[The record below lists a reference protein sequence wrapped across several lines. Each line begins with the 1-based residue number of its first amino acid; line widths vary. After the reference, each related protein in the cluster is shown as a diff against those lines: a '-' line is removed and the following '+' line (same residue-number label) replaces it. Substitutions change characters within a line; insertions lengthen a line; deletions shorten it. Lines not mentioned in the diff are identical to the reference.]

1 MVSLVVPAYNE
12 EEVIARFLDA
22 CVRDVKLAQPF
33 EIVIVNDG
41 SRDKTQE
48 IVRGYASKY
57 PFIRLVDHQV
67 NRGLGKALETGF
79 AAAKG
84 DIVITM
90 DSDLTHP
97 PAMIK
102 DLVAAMDGVDLCIAS
117 RYVRGGGME
126 NVPAWRVF
134 ISRAA
139 NLFFDLI
146 LWTNIQDLSAG
157 FKAYRAS
164 HIKKVT
170 IQASGFECQMEIMLY
185 FIKHHLKHREIP
197 MILKNREFGTS
208 KFQFVKMGST
218 YVSSLGR
225 FLKYRWSHE

>member
-1 MVSLVVPAYNE
+1 MISIVVPAFNE
-12 EEVIARFLDA
+12 EAVIARFLEA
-22 CVRDVKLAQPF
+22 CMKDIHLDQPF
-33 EIVIVNDG
+33 EVVVVNDG
-41 SRDKTQE
+41 SADATAE
-48 IVRGYASKY
+48 IVRGFQEKHSQ
-57 PFIRLVDHQV
+57 IRLVNHEF

-79 AAAKG
+79 AAAQG
-84 DIVITM
+84 DIIVTM

-102 DLVAAMDGVDLCIAS
+102 DLVDGMKGVDLCIAS
-117 RYVRGGGME
+117 RYVKGGGME
-126 NVPAWRVF
+126 EVPAWRVF
-134 ISRAA
+134 VSRAA

-157 FKAYRAS
+157 FKAYRAM

-197 MILKNREFGTS
+197 LILKNRQFGTS
-208 KFQFVKMGST
+208 KFRFVKMGMK
-218 YVSSLGR
+218 YVRSLRR
-225 FLKYRWSHE
+225 FLVYRWS

>member
-1 MVSLVVPAYNE
+1 MISIVVPAYNE
-12 EEVIARFLDA
+12 EAVIARFLDA
-22 CVRDVKLAQPF
+22 CIKDIQLGQPY
-33 EIVIVNDG
+33 EIVVVNDG
-41 SRDKTQE
+41 SVDATQE
-48 IVRGYASKY
+48 IVRGFQAKNPS
-57 PFIRLVDHQV
+57 IRLVDHVV

-79 AAAKG
+79 AAAQG
-84 DIVITM
+84 DIVVTM

-102 DLVAAMDGVDLCIAS
+102 DLVDGMKGVDFCIAS
-117 RYVRGGGME
+117 RYVKGGGME
-126 NVPAWRVF
+126 QVPAWRVF

-157 FKAYRAS
+157 FKAYRAE

-197 MILKNREFGTS
+197 LILKNRQFGTS
-208 KFQFVKMGST
+208 KFRFVKMGLK
-218 YVSSLGR
+218 YVRSLGR
-225 FLKYRWSHE
+225 FLVYRWS

>member
-1 MVSLVVPAYNE
+1 MVSIVVPAYNE
-12 EEVIARFLDA
+12 EEVIGRFLDA
-22 CVRDVKLAQPF
+22 CIRDVKLDQPF

-48 IVRGYASKY
+48 IVRGYEAKY
-57 PFIRLVDHQV
+57 PFVRLVDHQV

-102 DLVAAMDGVDLCIAS
+102 DLVKAMDGVDLCIAS
-117 RYVRGGGME
+117 RYVKGGGME

-157 FKAYRAS
+157 FKAYRGA

-185 FIKHHLKHREIP
+185 FIKHGLKHREIP
-197 MILKNREFGTS
+197 MVLKNREFGTS
-208 KFQFVKMGST
+208 KFQFVKMGRT

-225 FLKYRWSHE
+225 FLKYRWSKA